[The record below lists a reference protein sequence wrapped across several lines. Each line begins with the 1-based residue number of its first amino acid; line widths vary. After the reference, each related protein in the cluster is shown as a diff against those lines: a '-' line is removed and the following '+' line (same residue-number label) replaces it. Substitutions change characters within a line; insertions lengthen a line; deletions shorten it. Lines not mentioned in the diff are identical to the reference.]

1 MRADTVQHDSEQLME
16 ISDKFAQILDD
27 LQGSYK
33 RVWKLIHDISGH
45 WLGEA
50 ANDFEYEA
58 YEVDEAWSRVF
69 NALQEGRDGTVNM
82 ARILD
87 AGIEQAADVQRKK

>member
-16 ISDKFAQILDD
+16 MSAKFGQILDD
-27 LQGSYK
+27 LQGSYN
-33 RVWKLIHDISGH
+33 RVWKLIDDIDGH

-50 ANDFEYEA
+50 ATDFETEA
-58 YEVDEAWSRVF
+58 YDVDKNWGRVL
-69 NALQEGRDGTVNM
+69 NALQEGRDGTVNI

-87 AGIEQAADVQRKK
+87 AGIEQAAAVQRKK